1 MWTYIHQDELYHYG
15 VLGMRW
21 GVRRQEK
28 MLAKAEKKLGR
39 KVTDNDFGGP
49 ITNRGIRKV
58 QKYDK
63 LEAAYKKV
71 KRKQDPSFA
80 YVHGFDIR
88 TKNVLSDQKIKR
100 IIKKMEKDPST
111 NVLKELERSHNVQRG
126 QEIAKQILGSG
137 FAMASI
143 AAVNAIM
150 ADRLSSY

>member
-1 MWTYIHQDELYHYG
+1 MSENELYHYG
-15 VLGMRW
+15 VLGMKW
-21 GVRRQEK
+21 GVRRQAK

-39 KVTDNDFGGP
+39 KVTDDDFAGP

-58 QKYDK
+58 KKYDE

-71 KRKQDPSFA
+71 KRKKDPSFD

-88 TKNVLSDQKIKR
+88 TQNVLSDRKIKR

-126 QEIAKQILGSG
+126 EEIAKRILMSG
-137 FAMASI
+137 LGVAST
-143 AAVNAIM
+143 AAVNAII
-150 ADRLSSY
+150 ADRLSGH